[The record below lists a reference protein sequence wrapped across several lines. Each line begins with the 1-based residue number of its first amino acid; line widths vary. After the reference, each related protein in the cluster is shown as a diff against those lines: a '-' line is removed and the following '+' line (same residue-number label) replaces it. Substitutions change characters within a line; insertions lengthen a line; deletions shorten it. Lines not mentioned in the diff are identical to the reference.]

1 MYTCIL
7 QYRSFQIPILLLK
20 IVYERGIRSLR
31 CDWNW
36 NARYVSKSV
45 LRHLCIHDFIAIRLI
60 SSTDDINYL
69 KTLPTNGIFSTR
81 KRLRLLI
88 LSGVEYP
95 PRKPAPSAKANSSS
109 IVAPPVTHKRINL
122 NADALKYVVD
132 IKESKMPRATAIPA
146 AKGNVWM
153 KHTKIAHSSCWY
165 LLKH

>member
-1 MYTCIL
+1 MKGVSALCDVTEIEMQDMY
-7 QYRSFQIPILLLK
+7 QMSFKTSMYSRFNNTIEL
-20 IVYERGIRSLR
+20 IRSK
-31 CDWNW
+31 
-36 NARYVSKSV
+36 V
-45 LRHLCIHDFIAIRLI
+45 DF
-60 SSTDDINYL
+60 NYL

-146 AKGNVWM
+146 AKGNV
-153 KHTKIAHSSCWY
+153 
-165 LLKH
+165 